1 MRDLIS
7 VIIPVYNADQYLR
20 RCLDSIL
27 SQSYTTLEVILI
39 DDGSQDNSPALCD
52 ALAQHDARIRVIHQ
66 ENQGVSAARNAGIS
80 AAAGDYLVFID
91 ADDYVANDFFEHL
104 LQAATQQQADI
115 VCCNLTELLNG
126 EVVQLLS
133 LPLVRSSRLVTDLPS
148 VYGDITGNQEAYWS
162 CATCKL
168 IRATIAKKHQFPPL
182 KYGEDQLYFYD
193 LLKSEPVI
201 YLDTYCGYYYIRNS
215 ASATMRQG
223 SSSIARCKDELAMHK
238 YKLEHLPECA
248 ASLKAQ
254 YQNLYAMGIHALARS
269 VVISG
274 DTQERRAYRKPLCD
288 EIEKVFNFFEALSF
302 RGKLY
307 LTLYRYSP
315 WLYRRMVLLK
325 NR

>member
-66 ENQGVSAARNAGIS
+66 ENQGVSAARNTGI
-80 AAAGDYLVFID
+80 AHATGEYIAFVD

-148 VYGDITGNQEAYWS
+148 VYADITGNQEAYWS

-182 KYGEDQLYFYD
+182 KYGEQCQRYD
-193 LLKSEPVI
+193 AAGQQQ
-201 YLDTYCGYYYIRNS
+201 Y
-215 ASATMRQG
+215 RQVQRRACHAQVQTG
-223 SSSIARCKDELAMHK
+223 TPAGMCSIAEGAISESLCHGHSRSGKIGCNFRRQAGAQSIPKTAM
-238 YKLEHLPECA
+238 
-248 ASLKAQ
+248 
-254 YQNLYAMGIHALARS
+254 
-269 VVISG
+269 
-274 DTQERRAYRKPLCD
+274 
-288 EIEKVFNFFEALSF
+288 
-302 RGKLY
+302 
-307 LTLYRYSP
+307 
-315 WLYRRMVLLK
+315 
-325 NR
+325 